1 MINTSILLY
10 GFALSRQCD
19 IIIIVIIIL
28 YFYFLYQSYLYIQA
42 AQNSESRQMHSP
54 PPSYCSGTTRSIPRR
69 SQNPVT
75 VSRSRPAATTKATTD
90 AEATSTQPQ
99 AAVTAARGTTP
110 DPRTLQFPQSLQS
123 LDNIDLAIFGSV
135 AGLADSSTAVNGV
148 ISRGT
153 QTTDATTATSH
164 SSDNN
169 NKGLMLD
176 VGSLFTGSRPSARL
190 MTPRFLPRPHRG
202 MVFSP
207 TALLRVDE
215 GTERDRGSIFT
226 RL

>member
-69 SQNPVT
+69 SNNPVT
-75 VSRSRPAATTKATTD
+75 VSRSRPDTTKTTTD